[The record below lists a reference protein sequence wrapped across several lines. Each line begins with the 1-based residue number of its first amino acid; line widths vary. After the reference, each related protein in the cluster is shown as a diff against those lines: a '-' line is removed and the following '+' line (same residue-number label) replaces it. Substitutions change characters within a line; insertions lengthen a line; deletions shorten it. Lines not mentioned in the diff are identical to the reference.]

1 MTAYQLN
8 PFVKVRGLELFGVI
22 EQAKG
27 TNSATEVGDR
37 TWNQYSA
44 EAVYRLLDDEKLFI
58 AGRYNSAE
66 GELVGMTEKVGADR
80 TQLGAGWFLTPNMLL
95 KAEWVTQKYRDFPT
109 TDIRN
114 GGKFRGWMLEGV
126 VAF

>member
-1 MTAYQLN
+1 
-8 PFVKVRGLELFGVI
+8 
-22 EQAKG
+22 
-27 TNSATEVGDR
+27 
-37 TWNQYSA
+37 
-44 EAVYRLLDDEKLFI
+44 
-58 AGRYNSAE
+58 
-66 GELVGMTEKVGADR
+66 MTEKVGADR